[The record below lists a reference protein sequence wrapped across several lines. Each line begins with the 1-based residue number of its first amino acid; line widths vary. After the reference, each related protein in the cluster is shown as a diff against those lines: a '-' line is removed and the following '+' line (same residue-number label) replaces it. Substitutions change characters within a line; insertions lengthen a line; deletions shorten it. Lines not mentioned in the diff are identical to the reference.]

1 MSIVN
6 IFRIIFKHVI
16 RSICNLFEGNTPSV
30 RYKSEATGMN
40 AQEKEEMR
48 MS

>member
-16 RSICNLFEGNTPSV
+16 QSICNLFAGNTPSV
-30 RYKSEATGMN
+30 RYMSEAAGMN
-40 AQEKEEMR
+40 AQETEEMR